1 MVTIRNTADATGLAP
16 CATFTGDIEL
26 SPEATGEISLPGI
39 QTLKG
44 HLLADSVDGLNS
56 LSADSLQEVEGYV
69 FLQSLP
75 SLASLSFPKLTS
87 VNDQLRL
94 VDLPKLST
102 LGFGSTLSE
111 CPFFTIS
118 GTGLTT
124 LQGIDPVGTTNGFNV
139 TSNGNLQN
147 VTMSV
152 KSTRDTE
159 TSKITVMFNAAGLEV
174 SFPNLETSQRLDLA
188 NLTSIEMPVLK
199 DTYEL
204 ALRDNTFQKFVAP
217 KLESVGNGT
226 RGILIQ
232 NNQGLTDVDFPS
244 LITTGGLTVKRN
256 SRLESISFEKLQIS
270 PVGVIL
276 EGSFS

>member
-1 MVTIRNTADATGLAP
+1 MVTIRNTADATGLAL

-75 SLASLSFPKLTS
+75 SLASLNFPKLTS

-139 TSNGNLQN
+139 TNNGNRHVQC
-147 VTMSV
+147 
-152 KSTRDTE
+152 R
-159 TSKITVMFNAAGLEV
+159 
-174 SFPNLETSQRLDLA
+174 R
-188 NLTSIEMPVLK
+188 
-199 DTYEL
+199 
-204 ALRDNTFQKFVAP
+204 
-217 KLESVGNGT
+217 T
-226 RGILIQ
+226 RGL
-232 NNQGLTDVDFPS
+232 FP
-244 LITTGGLTVKRN
+244 
-256 SRLESISFEKLQIS
+256 
-270 PVGVIL
+270 
-276 EGSFS
+276 